1 MSDHDEE
8 AHTAAVFSAP
18 CASPQQPEKERKRK
32 RLRKTEREKD
42 SPPWRT
48 NLYIHPSQM
57 ELVGIEFEA
66 NEGSNSYIEAG
77 SRYYQLRGPEI
88 QKQIEIDKGQ

>member
-1 MSDHDEE
+1 MQQH
-8 AHTAAVFSAP
+8 FSAHL
-18 CASPQQPEKERKRK
+18 AQAHSNQKKNADANAG
-32 RLRKTEREKD
+32 LRKTEREKD
-42 SPPWRT
+42 SLPWRT
-48 NLYIHPSQM
+48 NLHIHLSQM
-57 ELVGIEFEA
+57 ELMGTEFEA